1 MGGRKTQRITVT
13 AEGRDKGKTFLLTE
27 MPADQAEAWALR
39 ALLGLQRS
47 GFEITD
53 EALAGGAAS
62 LAALGLKALF
72 NLPWAELEPLLEE
85 MFSCVMYV
93 HDPRHPA
100 QEITSGINSQIEE
113 VATRFML
120 RLAIFELHLGF
131 SVPDVAP
138 TSGQDSGA
146 AAADAEGSTTSTFL
160 GSLGGWFRRSLR
172 HS

>member
-1 MGGRKTQRITVT
+1 MGIKTQRITVT

-47 GFEITD
+47 GMEITD
-53 EALAGGAAS
+53 DALAGGAAS

-72 NLPWAELEPLLEE
+72 NLPWDELQPLLEE
-85 MFSCVMYV
+85 MFTCVTYV
-93 HDPRHPA
+93 HNPKHA
-100 QEITSGINSQIEE
+100 SQEITPGRNSQIEE

-120 RLAIFELHLGF
+120 RIAIFELHLGF
-131 SVPDVAP
+131 SVPDVTP

-146 AAADAEGSTTSTFL
+146 AEGDEPSNTSTFL
-160 GSLGGWFRRSLR
+160 GSLGGWFRRGLQRS
-172 HS
+172 